1 MGMGGERR
9 TWVRSHAAGPRITS
23 NSDALQAE
31 NYLLRQE
38 VLRLR
43 QQLDRRES
51 RPPAAEAW
59 SRRSPVTSGAAPAQA
74 ATPNYATPNYAAAN
88 SAAAKSAAVI
98 TADQVRRWG
107 EAMTRHRRWHQL
119 RVGAIAWHS
128 PQGRAS
134 APGRGLKGL
143 IDQLLGA
150 PSDTAAAFEQQL
162 ERRWPGLGEYLR
174 GALQGPASKARLA
187 VRAAFAMLGPTA
199 AIRLDVEPLAV
210 VELMIEAINALEVE
224 ADAAQTQRS
233 WTQQPPRQQRP
244 QARAQA
250 TPQDRDSD
258 QEPWGPGRRRAPSN
272 NASQGASQGAASG
285 PAAGAGR
292 SGAGR
297 SGGSRRTTGAG
308 QERPGTRPS
317 GADPTGAGPTGASAA
332 GQPGAGSAQAETGQG
347 RSTSGSRR
355 STDTPPPS
363 GGGSGSS
370 SSGGSGGDRRQL
382 AALETLGLAWGAS
395 RASIKAAHRR
405 LVKQHHPDMGGD
417 AESFRLVNDAYQLLI
432 A

>member
-1 MGMGGERR
+1 MAMGMGGERR

-59 SRRSPVTSGAAPAQA
+59 SRRSPVTSGAAP
-74 ATPNYATPNYAAAN
+74 TPA
-88 SAAAKSAAVI
+88 SAAASTPAPAI

-128 PQGRAS
+128 PQGRSS

-143 IDQLLGA
+143 IDRLLGA
-150 PSDTAAAFEQQL
+150 PADTAAAFEQQL
-162 ERRWPGLGEYLR
+162 ERRWPGLGGYLR
-174 GALQGPASKARLA
+174 GALQGPSSKARLA
-187 VRAAFAMLGPTA
+187 VRAAFAMLGPA
-199 AIRLDVEPLAV
+199 AAARLDVEPLAV
-210 VELMIEAINALEVE
+210 VELLIEAIHALEVE

-233 WTQQPPRQQRP
+233 WTQQPPRQQS
-244 QARAQA
+244 
-250 TPQDRDSD
+250 PQDRSQDKD
-258 QEPWGPGRRRAPSN
+258 QAPWGPGRRRAPSN
-272 NASQGASQGAASG
+272 NTSPGASQGAASG
-285 PAAGAGR
+285 PAAGA
-292 SGAGR
+292 AR
-297 SGGSRRTTGAG
+297 SGGNRRTTGAG
-308 QERPGTRPS
+308 QERPGTRSS
-317 GADPTGAGPTGASAA
+317 GAGPTGAGPTEASAA
-332 GQPGAGSAQAETGQG
+332 GHTGAGSAQAEPGQG
-347 RSTSGSRR
+347 RSTAGSRR
-355 STDTPPPS
+355 GTDTPPPS
-363 GGGSGSS
+363 G
-370 SSGGSGGDRRQL
+370 GGSGGDRRQL

>member
-1 MGMGGERR
+1 LPQQFCPSGAIEIVMAMGMGGERR
-9 TWVRSHAAGPRITS
+9 SWVRSQAAGPRITS

-43 QQLDRRES
+43 QQLDRRET

-59 SRRSPVTSGAAPAQA
+59 SRRSPVTSGAAPAPTQA
-74 ATPNYATPNYAAAN
+74 ASAN
-88 SAAAKSAAVI
+88 SAPAI

-150 PSDTAAAFEQQL
+150 PADTAAAFEQQL
-162 ERRWPGLGEYLR
+162 ERRWPGLGEVLR
-174 GALQGPASKARLA
+174 GALQGPSSKARLA
-187 VRAAFAMLGPTA
+187 VRAAFAMLGPAA

-210 VELMIEAINALEVE
+210 VELLIEAINALEVE

-233 WTQQPPRQQRP
+233 WTQQPPRQQS
-244 QARAQA
+244 
-250 TPQDRDSD
+250 PQDRGEETAQDRERAQD
-258 QEPWGPGRRRAPSN
+258 PWGPGRRRAPSN
-272 NASQGASQGAASG
+272 NASPGASRGAASG
-285 PAAGAGR
+285 PAAGAAR
-292 SGAGR
+292 SGASR
-297 SGGSRRTTGAG
+297 SGGNRRTTGAG
-308 QERPGTRPS
+308 QERPGTRSS
-317 GADPTGAGPTGASAA
+317 GAGPTGAGPTGASDA
-332 GQPGAGSAQAETGQG
+332 GQHS
-347 RSTSGSRR
+347 SGS
-355 STDTPPPS
+355 
-363 GGGSGSS
+363 
-370 SSGGSGGDRRQL
+370 GSGGDRRQL

>member
-1 MGMGGERR
+1 MAMGMGGERR
-9 TWVRSHAAGPRITS
+9 TWVRSQAASPRITS

-59 SRRSPVTSGAAPAQA
+59 SRRSPVTSGAAPAA
-74 ATPNYATPNYAAAN
+74 APAADSVPA
-88 SAAAKSAAVI
+88 I

-107 EAMTRHRRWHQL
+107 EAMTRHRRWHLL

-128 PQGRAS
+128 PQGRSS

-150 PSDTAAAFEQQL
+150 PADTAAAFEQQL
-162 ERRWPGLGEYLR
+162 ESRWPGLGEDLR
-174 GALQGPASKARLA
+174 GALQGPSSKARLA
-187 VRAAFAMLGPTA
+187 VRAAFAMLGPAA
-199 AIRLDVEPLAV
+199 AIRLNIEPLAV
-210 VELMIEAINALEVE
+210 VELLIEAINALEVE

-233 WTQQPPRQQRP
+233 WTQQPPRQQS
-244 QARAQA
+244 
-250 TPQDRDSD
+250 PQDRA
-258 QEPWGPGRRRAPSN
+258 QETAQDRDRAQDPWGPGRRRAPSN
-272 NASQGASQGAASG
+272 NASPGASRGAASG

-297 SGGSRRTTGAG
+297 SGGNRRTTGAG
-308 QERPGTRPS
+308 QERPGTRSS

-332 GQPGAGSAQAETGQG
+332 GQRDTGYAQAETGQG

-363 GGGSGSS
+363 GN
-370 SSGGSGGDRRQL
+370 GSGGDRRPL

>member
-1 MGMGGERR
+1 MAMGMGGERR

-74 ATPNYATPNYAAAN
+74 ATPNYATANYAPPNSAAAN
-88 SAAAKSAAVI
+88 SAAAI

-199 AIRLDVEPLAV
+199 ASRLDVEPLAV
-210 VELMIEAINALEVE
+210 VELLIEAIGVLEVE

-250 TPQDRDSD
+250 TAEDRDRAQD
-258 QEPWGPGRRRAPSN
+258 PWGPGRRRAPSN
-272 NASQGASQGAASG
+272 SASQGASPGASRAAAPG
-285 PAAGAGR
+285 PAAGTA
-292 SGAGR
+292 R
-297 SGGSRRTTGAG
+297 SGGNRRTTGAG
-308 QERPGTRPS
+308 KERPGTEAAGSDPK
-317 GADPTGAGPTGASAA
+317 GADPRGAGPTGASAA
-332 GQPGAGSAQAETGQG
+332 DQPP
-347 RSTSGSRR
+347 SG
-355 STDTPPPS
+355 S
-363 GGGSGSS
+363 GGGSSGGS
-370 SSGGSGGDRRQL
+370 GRGSGGDRRQL

>member
-1 MGMGGERR
+1 MAMGMGGERR
-9 TWVRSHAAGPRITS
+9 SWVRSQAAGPRITS

-43 QQLDRRES
+43 QQLDRRDS

-59 SRRSPVTSGAAPAQA
+59 SRRSPVTSGAAPAPAPA
-74 ATPNYATPNYAAAN
+74 AAAAAN
-88 SAAAKSAAVI
+88 SAPAI

-150 PSDTAAAFEQQL
+150 PADTAAAFEQQL
-162 ERRWPGLGEYLR
+162 ERRWPGLGEDLR

-187 VRAAFAMLGPTA
+187 VRAAFAMLGPA
-199 AIRLDVEPLAV
+199 AAARLDLEPLAV
-210 VELMIEAINALEVE
+210 VELLIEAITALEVE

-233 WTQQPPRQQRP
+233 WTQQPSRQQRP
-244 QARAQA
+244 QDRAQETA
-250 TPQDRDSD
+250 QD
-258 QEPWGPGRRRAPSN
+258 PWSHGRSRRATSN
-272 NASQGASQGAASG
+272 GASRDRSQGASSG

-292 SGAGR
+292 SGGN
-297 SGGSRRTTGAG
+297 RRTTGSG
-308 QERPGTRPS
+308 QERPGTGTSGAGPS
-317 GADPTGAGPTGASAA
+317 GAGAA
-332 GQPGAGSAQAETGQG
+332 GQPGAGSAQAEPGQG
-347 RSTSGSRR
+347 RSTAGSRR

-363 GGGSGSS
+363 GGGS
-370 SSGGSGGDRRQL
+370 GSGGDRRQL

>member
-1 MGMGGERR
+1 MAMGMGGERR

-74 ATPNYATPNYAAAN
+74 ATANYATANYAPAN
-88 SAAAKSAAVI
+88 SAAANSAAVI

-199 AIRLDVEPLAV
+199 ASRLDVEPLAV
-210 VELMIEAINALEVE
+210 VELLIEAIGVLEVE

-233 WTQQPPRQQRP
+233 WTQQPPRQQRS

-250 TPQDRDSD
+250 TPQDRDRAQD
-258 QEPWGPGRRRAPSN
+258 PWGPGRRRAPSN
-272 NASQGASQGAASG
+272 SASQGASPGANPRASRAAAPG
-285 PAAGAGR
+285 PAAGTA
-292 SGAGR
+292 R
-297 SGGSRRTTGAG
+297 SGGNRRTTGAG
-308 QERPGTRPS
+308 KERPGTEAAGADPRGADPR
-317 GADPTGAGPTGASAA
+317 GADPTGASAA
-332 GQPGAGSAQAETGQG
+332 DQAP
-347 RSTSGSRR
+347 SG
-355 STDTPPPS
+355 S
-363 GGGSGSS
+363 GGG
-370 SSGGSGGDRRQL
+370 GGSGGDRRQL

>member
-1 MGMGGERR
+1 MAMGMGGERR
-9 TWVRSHAAGPRITS
+9 SWVRSQAAGPRITS

-43 QQLDRRES
+43 QQLDRRET

-74 ATPNYATPNYAAAN
+74 ATAN
-88 SAAAKSAAVI
+88 SAPAI

-150 PSDTAAAFEQQL
+150 PADTAAAFEQQL
-162 ERRWPGLGEYLR
+162 ERRWPGLGEVLR
-174 GALQGPASKARLA
+174 GALQGPSSKARLA
-187 VRAAFAMLGPTA
+187 VRAAFAMLGPAA

-210 VELMIEAINALEVE
+210 VELLIEAINALEVE

-233 WTQQPPRQQRP
+233 WTQQPPRQQS
-244 QARAQA
+244 
-250 TPQDRDSD
+250 PQDRGEETAQDRD
-258 QEPWGPGRRRAPSN
+258 RTQDPWGPGRRRAPSN
-272 NASQGASQGAASG
+272 NASPGASRGAASG
-285 PAAGAGR
+285 PAAGAAR
-292 SGAGR
+292 SGASR
-297 SGGSRRTTGAG
+297 SGGNRRTTGAG
-308 QERPGTRPS
+308 QERPGTRSS
-317 GADPTGAGPTGASAA
+317 GAGPTGAGPTGAGPTGAGPTGAGHTGASAA
-332 GQPGAGSAQAETGQG
+332 GQPP
-347 RSTSGSRR
+347 SGS
-355 STDTPPPS
+355 
-363 GGGSGSS
+363 
-370 SSGGSGGDRRQL
+370 GSGGDSRQL

>member
-1 MGMGGERR
+1 MAMGMGGERR
-9 TWVRSHAAGPRITS
+9 TWVRSHATGPRITS

-74 ATPNYATPNYAAAN
+74 ATPNYATPNYAPPNSAAAN
-88 SAAAKSAAVI
+88 SAAVI
-98 TADQVRRWG
+98 TTDQVRRWG

-199 AIRLDVEPLAV
+199 ASRLDVEPLAV
-210 VELMIEAINALEVE
+210 VELLIEAIGVLEVE

-233 WTQQPPRQQRP
+233 WTQQPPRQQRS

-250 TPQDRDSD
+250 TPQDRDRAQD
-258 QEPWGPGRRRAPSN
+258 PWGPGRRRAPSN
-272 NASQGASQGAASG
+272 SASQGASPGANPRASRAAAPG
-285 PAAGAGR
+285 PAAGTA
-292 SGAGR
+292 R
-297 SGGSRRTTGAG
+297 SGGNRRTTGAG
-308 QERPGTRPS
+308 KERPGTEAA
-317 GADPTGAGPTGASAA
+317 GADPKGADPRGAGPTGASAA
-332 GQPGAGSAQAETGQG
+332 DQAP
-347 RSTSGSRR
+347 SGS
-355 STDTPPPS
+355 
-363 GGGSGSS
+363 GGS
-370 SSGGSGGDRRQL
+370 SGTGSGGDRRQL

>member
-1 MGMGGERR
+1 MAMGMGGERR
-9 TWVRSHAAGPRITS
+9 TWVRSQAASPRITS

-59 SRRSPVTSGAAPAQA
+59 SRRSPVTSGAAPA
-74 ATPNYATPNYAAAN
+74 PAAAP
-88 SAAAKSAAVI
+88 AAAAPAI

-143 IDQLLGA
+143 IDKLLGA
-150 PSDTAAAFEQQL
+150 PADTAAAFEQQL
-162 ERRWPGLGEYLR
+162 ERRWPGLGEDLR
-174 GALQGPASKARLA
+174 GALQGPSSKARLA
-187 VRAAFAMLGPTA
+187 VRAAFAMLGPAA

-210 VELMIEAINALEVE
+210 VELLIEAINALEVE
-224 ADAAQTQRS
+224 ADASQTQRS
-233 WTQQPPRQQRP
+233 WTQQPPRQQS
-244 QARAQA
+244 
-250 TPQDRDSD
+250 PQDRA
-258 QEPWGPGRRRAPSN
+258 QETAQDRDRAQDPWGPGRRRAPSN
-272 NASQGASQGAASG
+272 NASPGASRGAASG

-292 SGAGR
+292 SGASR
-297 SGGSRRTTGAG
+297 SGGNRRTTGAG
-308 QERPGTRPS
+308 QERPGTRSS
-317 GADPTGAGPTGASAA
+317 GAGPTGADPTGAGPTGAGPTGASAA
-332 GQPGAGSAQAETGQG
+332 GQP
-347 RSTSGSRR
+347 
-355 STDTPPPS
+355 PS
-363 GGGSGSS
+363 GSGS
-370 SSGGSGGDRRQL
+370 GSGGDRRQL

>member
-1 MGMGGERR
+1 MAMGMGGERR

-74 ATPNYATPNYAAAN
+74 ATPNYAPPNSAAAN
-88 SAAAKSAAVI
+88 SAAAV

-199 AIRLDVEPLAV
+199 ASRLDVEPLAV
-210 VELMIEAINALEVE
+210 VELLIEAIGVLEVE

-250 TPQDRDSD
+250 TAEDRDRA
-258 QEPWGPGRRRAPSN
+258 QEPWGPGRRRAPRNS
-272 NASQGASQGAASG
+272 ASQGASPGASRAAAPG
-285 PAAGAGR
+285 PAAGTA
-292 SGAGR
+292 R
-297 SGGSRRTTGAG
+297 SGGNRRTTGAG
-308 QERPGTRPS
+308 KERPGTEAAGSDPK
-317 GADPTGAGPTGASAA
+317 GADPRGAGPTGASAA
-332 GQPGAGSAQAETGQG
+332 DQ
-347 RSTSGSRR
+347 
-355 STDTPPPS
+355 PPS
-363 GGGSGSS
+363 GSGGS

>member
-1 MGMGGERR
+1 MAMGMGGERR
-9 TWVRSHAAGPRITS
+9 TWVRSQAASPRITS

-59 SRRSPVTSGAAPAQA
+59 SRRSPVTSGAAPAA
-74 ATPNYATPNYAAAN
+74 APAADSVPA
-88 SAAAKSAAVI
+88 I

-107 EAMTRHRRWHQL
+107 EAMTRHRRWHLL

-128 PQGRAS
+128 PQGRSS

-150 PSDTAAAFEQQL
+150 PADTAAAFEQQL
-162 ERRWPGLGEYLR
+162 ESRWPGLGEDLR
-174 GALQGPASKARLA
+174 GALQGPSSKARLA
-187 VRAAFAMLGPTA
+187 VRAAFAMLGPAA
-199 AIRLDVEPLAV
+199 AIRLNIEPLAV
-210 VELMIEAINALEVE
+210 VELLIEAINALEVE

-233 WTQQPPRQQRP
+233 WTQQPPRQQS
-244 QARAQA
+244 
-250 TPQDRDSD
+250 PQDRA
-258 QEPWGPGRRRAPSN
+258 QETAQDRDRAQDPWGPGRRRAPSN
-272 NASQGASQGAASG
+272 NASPGASRGAASG

-297 SGGSRRTTGAG
+297 SGASRSGGNRRTTGAG
-308 QERPGTRPS
+308 QERPGTRS
-317 GADPTGAGPTGASAA
+317 SGAGPTGADPAGAGPSGASAA
-332 GQPGAGSAQAETGQG
+332 GQP
-347 RSTSGSRR
+347 
-355 STDTPPPS
+355 PS
-363 GGGSGSS
+363 GN
-370 SSGGSGGDRRQL
+370 GSGGDRRQL

>member
-59 SRRSPVTSGAAPAQA
+59 SRRSPVTRGAAPD
-74 ATPNYATPNYAAAN
+74 PAAA
-88 SAAAKSAAVI
+88 AAAADNSDQAI
-98 TADQVRRWG
+98 TVEQVRRWG

-119 RVGAIAWHS
+119 RVGTSAWQS
-128 PQGRAS
+128 PQGRS
-134 APGRGLKGL
+134 SSPGRGLKGL

-150 PSDTAAAFEQQL
+150 AADSTVAFEQQL
-162 ERRWPGLGEYLR
+162 DCRWPGLGERL
-174 GALQGPASKARLA
+174 GGSLQGTASKARMA
-187 VRAAFAMLGPTA
+187 VRAAFAMLGPA
-199 AIRLDVEPLAV
+199 AAVRLELEPLAV
-210 VELMIEAINALEVE
+210 VELLIDAIHALEVE

-233 WTQQPPRQQRP
+233 WTQQPPRQQSHRERGHDRP
-244 QARAQA
+244 QGPDR
-250 TPQDRDSD
+250 TQD
-258 QEPWGPGRRRAPSN
+258 PWGPGRSSRAGSGGASRRAPS
-272 NASQGASQGAASG
+272 AA
-285 PAAGAGR
+285 AAGAGR
-292 SGAGR
+292 SGGN
-297 SGGSRRTTGAG
+297 RRTTGAG
-308 QERPGTRPS
+308 QERPGT
-317 GADPTGAGPTGASAA
+317 GASRSDTKGANAAGQTGAGSTRDD
-332 GQPGAGSAQAETGQG
+332 TGQAKSG
-347 RSTSGSRR
+347 GSRH

-363 GGGSGSS
+363 GA
-370 SSGGSGGDRRQL
+370 GGDRRQL

-417 AESFRLVNDAYQLLI
+417 AESFRLVNDAYQMLI

>member
-1 MGMGGERR
+1 MAMGMGGERR

-74 ATPNYATPNYAAAN
+74 AATNYANANSAATNSAAAN
-88 SAAAKSAAVI
+88 SAAAV

-199 AIRLDVEPLAV
+199 ASRLDVEPLAV
-210 VELMIEAINALEVE
+210 VELLIEAIGVLEVE

-250 TPQDRDSD
+250 TAEDRDRA
-258 QEPWGPGRRRAPSN
+258 QEPWGPGRRRAPRNS
-272 NASQGASQGAASG
+272 ASQGASPGASRAAAPG
-285 PAAGAGR
+285 PAAGTA
-292 SGAGR
+292 R
-297 SGGSRRTTGAG
+297 SGGNRRTTGAG
-308 QERPGTRPS
+308 KERPGTEAAGADPRGADPR
-317 GADPTGAGPTGASAA
+317 GADPTGASAA
-332 GQPGAGSAQAETGQG
+332 DQPP
-347 RSTSGSRR
+347 SG
-355 STDTPPPS
+355 S
-363 GGGSGSS
+363 GGGSGT
-370 SSGGSGGDRRQL
+370 GSGGDRRQL

>member
-1 MGMGGERR
+1 MATGMGGERR

-59 SRRSPVTSGAAPAQA
+59 SRRSPVTSGAAPAPAPAQPPA
-74 ATPNYATPNYAAAN
+74 
-88 SAAAKSAAVI
+88 SAPASAPAI

-128 PQGRAS
+128 PNGRS
-134 APGRGLKGL
+134 SSPGRGLKGL
-143 IDQLLGA
+143 IDQLLGGPA
-150 PSDTAAAFEQQL
+150 DTAATFEHQL
-162 ERRWPGLGEYLR
+162 ERRWPGLAEDLR
-174 GALQGPASKARLA
+174 GALQGPSSKARLA
-187 VRAAFAMLGPTA
+187 VRAAFAMLGPA
-199 AIRLDVEPLAV
+199 AAARLDLEPLAV
-210 VELMIEAINALEVE
+210 VEGLMAATSALEVE

-233 WTQQPPRQQRP
+233 WTQQPPRQQGP
-244 QARAQA
+244 QHR
-250 TPQDRDSD
+250 TQDRSQD
-258 QEPWGPGRRRAPSN
+258 PWGQDRNRRTPRGG
-272 NASQGASQGAASG
+272 ASRGASQGSRPGPTAAV
-285 PAAGAGR
+285 GADRADGTR
-292 SGAGR
+292 
-297 SGGSRRTTGAG
+297 RRTTGAG
-308 QERPGTRPS
+308 QERPGTETS
-317 GADPTGAGPTGASAA
+317 GSGPTGVGAA
-332 GQPGAGSAQAETGQG
+332 GQPGAGSTQTDPGQAK
-347 RSTSGSRR
+347 STAGSRR
-355 STDTPPPS
+355 TSNTPPPS
-363 GGGSGSS
+363 GSA
-370 SSGGSGGDRRQL
+370 GDRRQL
-382 AALETLGLAWGAS
+382 AALETLGLAWGAT
-395 RASIKAAHRR
+395 RAAIKAAHRR

>member
-1 MGMGGERR
+1 MAMGMGGERR
-9 TWVRSHAAGPRITS
+9 SWVRSQAAGPRITS

-43 QQLDRRES
+43 QQLDRRET

-59 SRRSPVTSGAAPAQA
+59 SRRSPVTSGAAPAPAQA
-74 ATPNYATPNYAAAN
+74 ASAN
-88 SAAAKSAAVI
+88 SAPAI

-150 PSDTAAAFEQQL
+150 PADTAAAFEQQL
-162 ERRWPGLGEYLR
+162 ERRWPGLGEVLR
-174 GALQGPASKARLA
+174 GALQGPSSKARLA
-187 VRAAFAMLGPTA
+187 VRAAFAMLGPAA

-210 VELMIEAINALEVE
+210 VELLIEAINALEVE

-233 WTQQPPRQQRP
+233 WTQQPPRQQS
-244 QARAQA
+244 
-250 TPQDRDSD
+250 PQDRGEETAQDRD
-258 QEPWGPGRRRAPSN
+258 RTQDPWGPGRRRAPSN
-272 NASQGASQGAASG
+272 NASPGASRGAASG
-285 PAAGAGR
+285 PAAGAGAAR
-292 SGAGR
+292 SGASR
-297 SGGSRRTTGAG
+297 SGGNRRTTGAG
-308 QERPGTRPS
+308 QERPGTRS
-317 GADPTGAGPTGASAA
+317 SGAGPTGADPSGASAA
-332 GQPGAGSAQAETGQG
+332 GQP
-347 RSTSGSRR
+347 
-355 STDTPPPS
+355 P
-363 GGGSGSS
+363 GG
-370 SSGGSGGDRRQL
+370 GGSGGDRRQL

>member
-1 MGMGGERR
+1 MIVMAMGMGGERR

-59 SRRSPVTSGAAPAQA
+59 SRRSPVTSGAAPAPAPA
-74 ATPNYATPNYAAAN
+74 ASASASAN
-88 SAAAKSAAVI
+88 STPAI

-150 PSDTAAAFEQQL
+150 PADTAAAFEQQL
-162 ERRWPGLGEYLR
+162 ERRWPGLRENLR
-174 GALQGPASKARLA
+174 GALQGPSSKARLA
-187 VRAAFAMLGPTA
+187 VRAAFAMLGPAA

-210 VELMIEAINALEVE
+210 VELLIEAINALEVE

-233 WTQQPPRQQRP
+233 WTQQPPRQPSP
-244 QARAQA
+244 QDRAQA
-250 TPQDRDSD
+250 TAQDRDRTQD
-258 QEPWGPGRRRAPSN
+258 PWGPGRRRAPW
-272 NASQGASQGAASG
+272 SQ
-285 PAAGAGR
+285 PR
-292 SGAGR
+292 S
-297 SGGSRRTTGAG
+297 SLGSRRRGRSLRGRSLRGQSLRGQSPHHGGGAG
-308 QERPGTRPS
+308 APGNQIFRGRPHRDRP
-317 GADPTGAGPTGASAA
+317 
-332 GQPGAGSAQAETGQG
+332 QG
-347 RSTSGSRR
+347 GRPHRDRCCRPAPQWQWQWQWQWRR
-355 STDTPPPS
+355 SPPVGRP
-363 GGGSGSS
+363 
-370 SSGGSGGDRRQL
+370 
-382 AALETLGLAWGAS
+382 
-395 RASIKAAHRR
+395 
-405 LVKQHHPDMGGD
+405 
-417 AESFRLVNDAYQLLI
+417 
-432 A
+432 

>member
-1 MGMGGERR
+1 MAMGMGGERR
-9 TWVRSHAAGPRITS
+9 SWVRSQAAGPRITS

-43 QQLDRRES
+43 QQLDRRET

-59 SRRSPVTSGAAPAQA
+59 SRRSPVTSGAAQAQA
-74 ATPNYATPNYAAAN
+74 AAAN
-88 SAAAKSAAVI
+88 SAPAI

-150 PSDTAAAFEQQL
+150 PADTAAAFEQQL
-162 ERRWPGLGEYLR
+162 ERRWPGLGEVLR
-174 GALQGPASKARLA
+174 GALQGPSSKARLA
-187 VRAAFAMLGPTA
+187 VRAAFAMLGPAA

-210 VELMIEAINALEVE
+210 VELLIEAINALEVE

-244 QARAQA
+244 QDRAQA
-250 TPQDRDSD
+250 TAQDRDRAQD
-258 QEPWGPGRRRAPSN
+258 PWGPGRRRAASN
-272 NASQGASQGAASG
+272 SASPGASPGASRETASG
-285 PAAGAGR
+285 PAAGA
-292 SGAGR
+292 AR
-297 SGGSRRTTGAG
+297 SGGNRRTTGAG
-308 QERPGTRPS
+308 QERPGTEAA
-317 GADPTGAGPTGASAA
+317 GTGPTGAGPTGTGPRGTGPRGTDPRGAGAA
-332 GQPGAGSAQAETGQG
+332 GQA
-347 RSTSGSRR
+347 
-355 STDTPPPS
+355 PS
-363 GGGSGSS
+363 GSGS
-370 SSGGSGGDRRQL
+370 GGGGDRRQL

>member
-1 MGMGGERR
+1 MAMGMGGERR
-9 TWVRSHAAGPRITS
+9 SWVRSQAAGPRITS

-43 QQLDRRES
+43 QQLDRRET

-59 SRRSPVTSGAAPAQA
+59 SRRSPVTSGAAPAPTQA
-74 ATPNYATPNYAAAN
+74 ASAN
-88 SAAAKSAAVI
+88 SAPAI

-150 PSDTAAAFEQQL
+150 PADTAAAFEQQL
-162 ERRWPGLGEYLR
+162 ERRWPGLGEVLR
-174 GALQGPASKARLA
+174 GALQGPSSKARLA
-187 VRAAFAMLGPTA
+187 VRAAFAMLGPAA

-210 VELMIEAINALEVE
+210 VELLIEAINALEVE

-233 WTQQPPRQQRP
+233 WTQQPPRQQSP
-244 QARAQA
+244 QDKGEETAQDRERAQ
-250 TPQDRDSD
+250 D
-258 QEPWGPGRRRAPSN
+258 PWGPGRRRAPSN
-272 NASQGASQGAASG
+272 NASHGASRGAASG
-285 PAAGAGR
+285 PAAGAAR
-292 SGAGR
+292 SGASR
-297 SGGSRRTTGAG
+297 SGGNRRTTGAG
-308 QERPGTRPS
+308 QERPGTRS
-317 GADPTGAGPTGASAA
+317 SGAGPTGASAA
-332 GQPGAGSAQAETGQG
+332 GQPGTGYAQAEPGQG
-347 RSTSGSRR
+347 RSTAGSRR

-363 GGGSGSS
+363 GS
-370 SSGGSGGDRRQL
+370 GSGGDRRQL

>member
-1 MGMGGERR
+1 MAMGMGGERR
-9 TWVRSHAAGPRITS
+9 SWVRSQAAGPRITS

-43 QQLDRRES
+43 QQLDRRET

-59 SRRSPVTSGAAPAQA
+59 SRRSPVTSGAAPAPTQA
-74 ATPNYATPNYAAAN
+74 ATAN
-88 SAAAKSAAVI
+88 SAPAI

-150 PSDTAAAFEQQL
+150 PADTAAAFEQQL
-162 ERRWPGLGEYLR
+162 ERRWPGLGEVLR
-174 GALQGPASKARLA
+174 GALQGPSSKARLA
-187 VRAAFAMLGPTA
+187 VRAAFAMLGPAA

-210 VELMIEAINALEVE
+210 VELLIEAINALEVE
-224 ADAAQTQRS
+224 ADASQTQRS
-233 WTQQPPRQQRP
+233 WTQQPPRQQS
-244 QARAQA
+244 
-250 TPQDRDSD
+250 PQDRA
-258 QEPWGPGRRRAPSN
+258 QETAQDRDRAQDPWGPGRRRAPSN
-272 NASQGASQGAASG
+272 NASPGASRGAASG

-292 SGAGR
+292 SGASR
-297 SGGSRRTTGAG
+297 SGGNRRTTGAG
-308 QERPGTRPS
+308 QERPGTRSS
-317 GADPTGAGPTGASAA
+317 GADPTGAGPTGADPTGASAA
-332 GQPGAGSAQAETGQG
+332 GQPGAGYDQAEPGQG
-347 RSTSGSRR
+347 RSTAGSRR

-363 GGGSGSS
+363 GGGT
-370 SSGGSGGDRRQL
+370 GSGGDRRKL

>member
-59 SRRSPVTSGAAPAQA
+59 SRRSPVTSGAPPAQA
-74 ATPNYATPNYAAAN
+74 ATANYAPAN
-88 SAAAKSAAVI
+88 SAAANSPPAI

-134 APGRGLKGL
+134 ALGRGLKGL

-199 AIRLDVEPLAV
+199 ASRLDVEPLAV
-210 VELMIEAINALEVE
+210 VELLIEAIGVLEVE

-233 WTQQPPRQQRP
+233 WTQQPPRQQRS

-250 TPQDRDSD
+250 TAQDRDRAQD
-258 QEPWGPGRRRAPSN
+258 PWGPGSRRAPSN
-272 NASQGASQGAASG
+272 SASQGASPGASRGAAPG
-285 PAAGAGR
+285 PAAGTA
-292 SGAGR
+292 R
-297 SGGSRRTTGAG
+297 SGGNRRTTGAG
-308 QERPGTRPS
+308 KERPGTEAAGSDPK
-317 GADPTGAGPTGASAA
+317 GADPRGAGPTGASAA
-332 GQPGAGSAQAETGQG
+332 DQA
-347 RSTSGSRR
+347 
-355 STDTPPPS
+355 PS
-363 GGGSGSS
+363 
-370 SSGGSGGDRRQL
+370 GSGGDRRQL

>member
-1 MGMGGERR
+1 MAMGMGGERR

-74 ATPNYATPNYAAAN
+74 ATPNYATANYAPANSAAAN
-88 SAAAKSAAVI
+88 SAAVI
-98 TADQVRRWG
+98 TTDQVRRWG

-199 AIRLDVEPLAV
+199 ASRLDVEPLAV
-210 VELMIEAINALEVE
+210 VELLIEAIGVLEVE

-233 WTQQPPRQQRP
+233 WTQQPPRQQRS

-250 TPQDRDSD
+250 TPQDRDRAQD
-258 QEPWGPGRRRAPSN
+258 PWGPGRRRAPSN
-272 NASQGASQGAASG
+272 SASQGASPGANPRASRAAAPG
-285 PAAGAGR
+285 PAAGTA
-292 SGAGR
+292 R
-297 SGGSRRTTGAG
+297 SGGNRRTTGAG
-308 QERPGTRPS
+308 KERPGTEAA
-317 GADPTGAGPTGASAA
+317 GADPKGADPRGAGPTGASAA
-332 GQPGAGSAQAETGQG
+332 DQAP
-347 RSTSGSRR
+347 SGSG
-355 STDTPPPS
+355 S
-363 GGGSGSS
+363 GGG
-370 SSGGSGGDRRQL
+370 GGGGGDRRQL

>member
-1 MGMGGERR
+1 MAMGMGGERR

-59 SRRSPVTSGAAPAQA
+59 SRRSPVTSGAAPAPAPA
-74 ATPNYATPNYAAAN
+74 ASASASAN
-88 SAAAKSAAVI
+88 STPAI

-150 PSDTAAAFEQQL
+150 PADTAAAFEQQL
-162 ERRWPGLGEYLR
+162 ERRWPGLRENLR
-174 GALQGPASKARLA
+174 GALQGPSSKARLA
-187 VRAAFAMLGPTA
+187 VRAAFAMLGPAA

-210 VELMIEAINALEVE
+210 VELLIEAINALEVE

-233 WTQQPPRQQRP
+233 WTQQPPRQPSP
-244 QARAQA
+244 QDRAQA
-250 TPQDRDSD
+250 TAQDRDRTQD
-258 QEPWGPGRRRAPSN
+258 PWGPGRRRAPSN
-272 NASQGASQGAASG
+272 NTSPGASQGAASA
-285 PAAGAGR
+285 PAAGAAR
-292 SGAGR
+292 SGAARSGASR

-308 QERPGTRPS
+308 QERPGTRS
-317 GADPTGAGPTGASAA
+317 SGAGPTGTGAA
-332 GQPGAGSAQAETGQG
+332 GQP
-347 RSTSGSRR
+347 
-355 STDTPPPS
+355 PS
-363 GGGSGSS
+363 GSGS
-370 SSGGSGGDRRQL
+370 GNGSGGDRRQL

-405 LVKQHHPDMGGD
+405 LVKQHHP
-417 AESFRLVNDAYQLLI
+417 LVNDAYQLLI

>member
-9 TWVRSHAAGPRITS
+9 SWVRSQAAGPRITS

-43 QQLDRRES
+43 QQLDRRET

-59 SRRSPVTSGAAPAQA
+59 SRRSPVTSGAAPA
-74 ATPNYATPNYAAAN
+74 AAAP
-88 SAAAKSAAVI
+88 APGI

-150 PSDTAAAFEQQL
+150 PADTAAAFEQQL
-162 ERRWPGLGEYLR
+162 ERRWPGLGEVLR
-174 GALQGPASKARLA
+174 GALQGPSSKARLA
-187 VRAAFAMLGPTA
+187 VRAAFAMLGPAA
-199 AIRLDVEPLAV
+199 AIRLDVEPLVV
-210 VELMIEAINALEVE
+210 VELLIEAINALEVE

-233 WTQQPPRQQRP
+233 WTQQPPRQQS
-244 QARAQA
+244 
-250 TPQDRDSD
+250 PQDRGEETAQDRD
-258 QEPWGPGRRRAPSN
+258 RTQDPWGPGRRRAPSN
-272 NASQGASQGAASG
+272 NASPGASRGAASG
-285 PAAGAGR
+285 PAAGAAR
-292 SGAGR
+292 SGASR
-297 SGGSRRTTGAG
+297 SGGNRRTTGAG
-308 QERPGTRPS
+308 QERPGTRSS
-317 GADPTGAGPTGASAA
+317 GAGPTGAGPGGASAA
-332 GQPGAGSAQAETGQG
+332 GQP
-347 RSTSGSRR
+347 
-355 STDTPPPS
+355 P
-363 GGGSGSS
+363 GG
-370 SSGGSGGDRRQL
+370 GGSGGDRRQL

>member
-1 MGMGGERR
+1 LPQQFCPSGAIEIVMAMGMGGERR
-9 TWVRSHAAGPRITS
+9 TWVRSQAASPRITS

-59 SRRSPVTSGAAPAQA
+59 SRRSPVTSGAAPA
-74 ATPNYATPNYAAAN
+74 PAAAP
-88 SAAAKSAAVI
+88 AAAAPAI

-143 IDQLLGA
+143 IDKLLGA
-150 PSDTAAAFEQQL
+150 PADTAAAFEQQL
-162 ERRWPGLGEYLR
+162 ERRWPGLGEDLR
-174 GALQGPASKARLA
+174 GALQGPSSKARLA
-187 VRAAFAMLGPTA
+187 VRAAFAMLGPAA

-210 VELMIEAINALEVE
+210 VELLIEAINALEVE
-224 ADAAQTQRS
+224 ADASQTQRS
-233 WTQQPPRQQRP
+233 WTQQPPRQQS
-244 QARAQA
+244 
-250 TPQDRDSD
+250 PQDRA
-258 QEPWGPGRRRAPSN
+258 QETAQDRDRAQDPWGPGRRRAPSN
-272 NASQGASQGAASG
+272 NASPGASRGAASG

-292 SGAGR
+292 SGASR
-297 SGGSRRTTGAG
+297 SGGNRRTTGAG
-308 QERPGTRPS
+308 QERPGTRSS
-317 GADPTGAGPTGASAA
+317 GAGPTGADPTGAGPTGAGPTGASAA
-332 GQPGAGSAQAETGQG
+332 GQP
-347 RSTSGSRR
+347 
-355 STDTPPPS
+355 PS
-363 GGGSGSS
+363 GSGS
-370 SSGGSGGDRRQL
+370 GSGGDRRQL

>member
-1 MGMGGERR
+1 MAMGMGGERR
-9 TWVRSHAAGPRITS
+9 TWVRSQAASPRITS

-59 SRRSPVTSGAAPAQA
+59 SRRSPVTSGAAPA
-74 ATPNYATPNYAAAN
+74 PAAAP
-88 SAAAKSAAVI
+88 AAAAPAI

-143 IDQLLGA
+143 IDKLLGA
-150 PSDTAAAFEQQL
+150 PADTAAAFEQQL
-162 ERRWPGLGEYLR
+162 ERRWPGLGEDLR
-174 GALQGPASKARLA
+174 GALQGPSSKARLA
-187 VRAAFAMLGPTA
+187 VRAAFAMLGPAA

-210 VELMIEAINALEVE
+210 VELLIEAINALEVE
-224 ADAAQTQRS
+224 ADASQTQRS
-233 WTQQPPRQQRP
+233 WTQQPPRQQS
-244 QARAQA
+244 
-250 TPQDRDSD
+250 PQDRA
-258 QEPWGPGRRRAPSN
+258 QETAQDRDRAQDPWGPGRRRAPSN
-272 NASQGASQGAASG
+272 NASPGASRGAASG

-292 SGAGR
+292 SGASR
-297 SGGSRRTTGAG
+297 SGGNRRTTGAG
-308 QERPGTRPS
+308 QERPGTRSSGAGPT

-332 GQPGAGSAQAETGQG
+332 GQPP
-347 RSTSGSRR
+347 SGS
-355 STDTPPPS
+355 
-363 GGGSGSS
+363 
-370 SSGGSGGDRRQL
+370 GSGGDRRQL

>member
-9 TWVRSHAAGPRITS
+9 SWVRSQAAGPRITS

-43 QQLDRRES
+43 QQLDRRET

-59 SRRSPVTSGAAPAQA
+59 SRRSPVTSGAAPAPTQA
-74 ATPNYATPNYAAAN
+74 ASAN
-88 SAAAKSAAVI
+88 SAPAI

-150 PSDTAAAFEQQL
+150 PADTAAAFEQQL
-162 ERRWPGLGEYLR
+162 ERRWPGLGEVLR
-174 GALQGPASKARLA
+174 GALQGPSSKARLA
-187 VRAAFAMLGPTA
+187 VRAAFAMLGPAA

-210 VELMIEAINALEVE
+210 VELLIEAINALEVE

-233 WTQQPPRQQRP
+233 WTQQPPRQQS
-244 QARAQA
+244 
-250 TPQDRDSD
+250 PQDRGEETAQDRERAQD
-258 QEPWGPGRRRAPSN
+258 PWGPGRRRAPSN
-272 NASQGASQGAASG
+272 NASPGASRGAASG
-285 PAAGAGR
+285 PAAGAAR
-292 SGAGR
+292 SGASR
-297 SGGSRRTTGAG
+297 SGGNRRTTGAG
-308 QERPGTRPS
+308 QERPGTRSS
-317 GADPTGAGPTGASAA
+317 GAGPTGAGPTGASDA
-332 GQPGAGSAQAETGQG
+332 GQHS
-347 RSTSGSRR
+347 SGS
-355 STDTPPPS
+355 
-363 GGGSGSS
+363 
-370 SSGGSGGDRRQL
+370 GSGGDRRQL

>member
-1 MGMGGERR
+1 MAMGMGGERR
-9 TWVRSHAAGPRITS
+9 TWVRSQAASPRITS

-59 SRRSPVTSGAAPAQA
+59 SPRSPVTSGAAPA
-74 ATPNYATPNYAAAN
+74 PAAAP
-88 SAAAKSAAVI
+88 AAAAPAI

-143 IDQLLGA
+143 IDKLLGA
-150 PSDTAAAFEQQL
+150 PADTAAAFEQQL
-162 ERRWPGLGEYLR
+162 ERRWPGLGEDLR
-174 GALQGPASKARLA
+174 GALQGPSSKARLA
-187 VRAAFAMLGPTA
+187 VRAAFAMLGPAA

-210 VELMIEAINALEVE
+210 VELLIEAINALEVE
-224 ADAAQTQRS
+224 ADASQTQRS
-233 WTQQPPRQQRP
+233 WTQQPPRQQS
-244 QARAQA
+244 
-250 TPQDRDSD
+250 PQDRA
-258 QEPWGPGRRRAPSN
+258 QETAQDRDRAQDPWGPGRRRAPSN
-272 NASQGASQGAASG
+272 NASPGASRGAASG

-292 SGAGR
+292 SGASR
-297 SGGSRRTTGAG
+297 SGGNRRTTGAG
-308 QERPGTRPS
+308 QERPGTRSSGAGPT

-332 GQPGAGSAQAETGQG
+332 GQPP
-347 RSTSGSRR
+347 SGS
-355 STDTPPPS
+355 
-363 GGGSGSS
+363 
-370 SSGGSGGDRRQL
+370 GSGGDRRQL

>member
-1 MGMGGERR
+1 MAMGMGGERR
-9 TWVRSHAAGPRITS
+9 SWVRSQAAGPRITS

-43 QQLDRRES
+43 QQLDRRET

-59 SRRSPVTSGAAPAQA
+59 SRRSPVTSGAAPAPAQA
-74 ATPNYATPNYAAAN
+74 ASAN
-88 SAAAKSAAVI
+88 SAPAI

-150 PSDTAAAFEQQL
+150 PADTAAAFEQQL
-162 ERRWPGLGEYLR
+162 QRRWPGLGEVLR
-174 GALQGPASKARLA
+174 GALQGPSSKARLA
-187 VRAAFAMLGPTA
+187 VRAAFAMLGPAA

-210 VELMIEAINALEVE
+210 VELLIEAINALEVE

-233 WTQQPPRQQRP
+233 WTQQPPRQQS
-244 QARAQA
+244 
-250 TPQDRDSD
+250 PQDRGEETAQDRERAQD
-258 QEPWGPGRRRAPSN
+258 PWGPGRRRAPSN
-272 NASQGASQGAASG
+272 NASPGASRGAASG
-285 PAAGAGR
+285 PAAGA
-292 SGAGR
+292 SR
-297 SGGSRRTTGAG
+297 SGGNRRTTGAG
-308 QERPGTRPS
+308 QERPGTRSSGAGPT
-317 GADPTGAGPTGASAA
+317 GADPTGAGHTGASAA
-332 GQPGAGSAQAETGQG
+332 GQP
-347 RSTSGSRR
+347 
-355 STDTPPPS
+355 PS
-363 GGGSGSS
+363 G
-370 SSGGSGGDRRQL
+370 GGSGGDRRQL

>member
-1 MGMGGERR
+1 MAMGMGGERR
-9 TWVRSHAAGPRITS
+9 SWVRSQAAGPRITS

-43 QQLDRRES
+43 QQLDRRET

-59 SRRSPVTSGAAPAQA
+59 SRRSPVTSGAAPAPTQA
-74 ATPNYATPNYAAAN
+74 ASAN
-88 SAAAKSAAVI
+88 SAPAI

-150 PSDTAAAFEQQL
+150 PADTAAAYEQQL
-162 ERRWPGLGEYLR
+162 ERRWPGLGEVLR
-174 GALQGPASKARLA
+174 GALQGPSSKARLA
-187 VRAAFAMLGPTA
+187 VRAAFAMLGPAA
-199 AIRLDVEPLAV
+199 AIRLEVEPLAV
-210 VELMIEAINALEVE
+210 VELLIEAINALEVE

-233 WTQQPPRQQRP
+233 WTQQPPRQQSP
-244 QARAQA
+244 QDKGEETAQDRERAQ
-250 TPQDRDSD
+250 D
-258 QEPWGPGRRRAPSN
+258 PWGPGRRRAPSN
-272 NASQGASQGAASG
+272 NASPGASRGAASG
-285 PAAGAGR
+285 PAAGAAR
-292 SGAGR
+292 SGASR
-297 SGGSRRTTGAG
+297 SGGNRRTTGAG
-308 QERPGTRPS
+308 QERPGTRSS
-317 GADPTGAGPTGASAA
+317 GAGPTGAGPTGASAA
-332 GQPGAGSAQAETGQG
+332 GQHS
-347 RSTSGSRR
+347 SGS
-355 STDTPPPS
+355 
-363 GGGSGSS
+363 
-370 SSGGSGGDRRQL
+370 GSGGDRRQL

>member
-9 TWVRSHAAGPRITS
+9 TWVRSQAASPRITS

-59 SRRSPVTSGAAPAQA
+59 SRRSPVTSGAAPA
-74 ATPNYATPNYAAAN
+74 PAAAP
-88 SAAAKSAAVI
+88 AAAAPAI

-150 PSDTAAAFEQQL
+150 PADTAAAFEHQL
-162 ERRWPGLGEYLR
+162 ERRWPGLGEDLR
-174 GALQGPASKARLA
+174 GALQGPSSKARLA
-187 VRAAFAMLGPTA
+187 VRAAFAMLGPAA

-210 VELMIEAINALEVE
+210 VELLIEAINALEVE
-224 ADAAQTQRS
+224 ADASQTQRS
-233 WTQQPPRQQRP
+233 WTQQPPRQQS
-244 QARAQA
+244 
-250 TPQDRDSD
+250 PQDRA
-258 QEPWGPGRRRAPSN
+258 QETAQDRDRAQDPWGPGRRRAPSN
-272 NASQGASQGAASG
+272 NASPGASRGAASG

-292 SGAGR
+292 SGASR
-297 SGGSRRTTGAG
+297 SGGNRRTTGAG
-308 QERPGTRPS
+308 QERPGTRSSGAGPT

-332 GQPGAGSAQAETGQG
+332 GQPP
-347 RSTSGSRR
+347 SGS
-355 STDTPPPS
+355 
-363 GGGSGSS
+363 
-370 SSGGSGGDRRQL
+370 GSGGDRRQL

>member
-1 MGMGGERR
+1 LPQQFCPSGAIEIVMAMGMGGERR
-9 TWVRSHAAGPRITS
+9 SWVRSQAAGPRITS

-43 QQLDRRES
+43 QQLDRRET

-59 SRRSPVTSGAAPAQA
+59 SRRSPVTSGAAPAPTQA
-74 ATPNYATPNYAAAN
+74 ASAN
-88 SAAAKSAAVI
+88 SAPAI

-150 PSDTAAAFEQQL
+150 PADTAAAFEQQL
-162 ERRWPGLGEYLR
+162 ESRWPGLGEDLR
-174 GALQGPASKARLA
+174 GALQGPSSKARLA
-187 VRAAFAMLGPTA
+187 VRAAFAMLGPAA

-210 VELMIEAINALEVE
+210 VELLIEAINALEVE

-233 WTQQPPRQQRP
+233 WTQQPPRQQS
-244 QARAQA
+244 
-250 TPQDRDSD
+250 PQDRGEETAQDRERAQD
-258 QEPWGPGRRRAPSN
+258 PWGPGRRRAPSN
-272 NASQGASQGAASG
+272 NASPGASRGAASG
-285 PAAGAGR
+285 PAAGAAR
-292 SGAGR
+292 SGASR
-297 SGGSRRTTGAG
+297 SGGNRRTTGAG
-308 QERPGTRPS
+308 QERPGTRSS
-317 GADPTGAGPTGASAA
+317 GAGPTGAGPTGASDA
-332 GQPGAGSAQAETGQG
+332 GQHS
-347 RSTSGSRR
+347 SGS
-355 STDTPPPS
+355 
-363 GGGSGSS
+363 
-370 SSGGSGGDRRQL
+370 GSGGDRRQL

>member
-9 TWVRSHAAGPRITS
+9 TWVRSQAASPRITS

-59 SRRSPVTSGAAPAQA
+59 SRRSPVTSGAAPA
-74 ATPNYATPNYAAAN
+74 PAAAP
-88 SAAAKSAAVI
+88 AAAAPAI
-98 TADQVRRWG
+98 TAGQVRRWG

-143 IDQLLGA
+143 IDKLLGA
-150 PSDTAAAFEQQL
+150 PADTAAAFEQQL
-162 ERRWPGLGEYLR
+162 ERRWPGLGEDLR
-174 GALQGPASKARLA
+174 GALQGPSSKARLA
-187 VRAAFAMLGPTA
+187 VRAAFAMLGPAA

-210 VELMIEAINALEVE
+210 VELLIEAINALEVE
-224 ADAAQTQRS
+224 ADASQTQRS
-233 WTQQPPRQQRP
+233 WTQQPPPRQQS
-244 QARAQA
+244 
-250 TPQDRDSD
+250 PQDRA
-258 QEPWGPGRRRAPSN
+258 QETAQDRDRAQDPWGPGRRRAPSN
-272 NASQGASQGAASG
+272 NASPGASRGAASG

-292 SGAGR
+292 SGASR
-297 SGGSRRTTGAG
+297 SGGNRRTTGAG
-308 QERPGTRPS
+308 QERPGTRSSGAGPT

-332 GQPGAGSAQAETGQG
+332 GQP
-347 RSTSGSRR
+347 
-355 STDTPPPS
+355 PS
-363 GGGSGSS
+363 GGGT
-370 SSGGSGGDRRQL
+370 GSGGDRRQL

>member
-9 TWVRSHAAGPRITS
+9 SWVRSQAAGPRITS

-43 QQLDRRES
+43 QQLDRRET

-59 SRRSPVTSGAAPAQA
+59 SRRSPVTSGAAPAPAQA
-74 ATPNYATPNYAAAN
+74 ASAN
-88 SAAAKSAAVI
+88 STPAI

-150 PSDTAAAFEQQL
+150 PADTAAAFEQQL
-162 ERRWPGLGEYLR
+162 ERRWPGLGEVLR
-174 GALQGPASKARLA
+174 GALQGPSSKARLA
-187 VRAAFAMLGPTA
+187 VRAAFAMLGPAA

-210 VELMIEAINALEVE
+210 VELLIEAINALEVE

-233 WTQQPPRQQRP
+233 WTQQPPRQQS
-244 QARAQA
+244 
-250 TPQDRDSD
+250 PQDRGEETAQDRD
-258 QEPWGPGRRRAPSN
+258 RTQDPWGPGRRRAPSN
-272 NASQGASQGAASG
+272 NASPGASRGAASG
-285 PAAGAGR
+285 PAAGAAR
-292 SGAGR
+292 SGASR
-297 SGGSRRTTGAG
+297 SGGNRRTTGAG
-308 QERPGTRPS
+308 QERPGTRSSGAGPTGADPT
-317 GADPTGAGPTGASAA
+317 GADPTGAGHTGASAA
-332 GQPGAGSAQAETGQG
+332 GQP
-347 RSTSGSRR
+347 
-355 STDTPPPS
+355 PS
-363 GGGSGSS
+363 G
-370 SSGGSGGDRRQL
+370 GGSGGDRRQL

>member
-1 MGMGGERR
+1 MAMGMGGERR
-9 TWVRSHAAGPRITS
+9 SWVRSQAAGPRITS

-43 QQLDRRES
+43 QQLDRRET

-59 SRRSPVTSGAAPAQA
+59 SRRSPVTSGAAPAPTQA
-74 ATPNYATPNYAAAN
+74 ATAN
-88 SAAAKSAAVI
+88 SAPAI

-150 PSDTAAAFEQQL
+150 PADTAAAFEQQL
-162 ERRWPGLGEYLR
+162 ERRWPGLGEVLR
-174 GALQGPASKARLA
+174 GALQGPSSKARLA
-187 VRAAFAMLGPTA
+187 VRAAFAMLGPAA
-199 AIRLDVEPLAV
+199 AIRLEVEPLAV
-210 VELMIEAINALEVE
+210 VELLIEAINALEVE

-244 QARAQA
+244 EDRGEETA
-250 TPQDRDSD
+250 QDRDRAQD
-258 QEPWGPGRRRAPSN
+258 PWGPGRRRAPSN
-272 NASQGASQGAASG
+272 NASPGASRGAASG
-285 PAAGAGR
+285 PAAGAAR
-292 SGAGR
+292 SGASR
-297 SGGSRRTTGAG
+297 SGGNRRTTGAG
-308 QERPGTRPS
+308 QERPGTRSSGAGPT
-317 GADPTGAGPTGASAA
+317 GADPTGAGPTGTGPRGTGPTGADPRGAGAA
-332 GQPGAGSAQAETGQG
+332 GQA
-347 RSTSGSRR
+347 
-355 STDTPPPS
+355 PS
-363 GGGSGSS
+363 GSGS
-370 SSGGSGGDRRQL
+370 GGGGDRRQL

>member
-9 TWVRSHAAGPRITS
+9 SWVRSQAAGPRITS

-43 QQLDRRES
+43 QQLDRRET

-59 SRRSPVTSGAAPAQA
+59 SRRSPVTSGAAPAPTQA
-74 ATPNYATPNYAAAN
+74 ASAN
-88 SAAAKSAAVI
+88 SAPAI

-150 PSDTAAAFEQQL
+150 PADTAAAFEQQL
-162 ERRWPGLGEYLR
+162 ERRWPGLGEVLR
-174 GALQGPASKARLA
+174 GALQGPSSKARLA
-187 VRAAFAMLGPTA
+187 VRAAFAMLGPAA

-210 VELMIEAINALEVE
+210 VELLIEAINALEVE

-233 WTQQPPRQQRP
+233 WTQQPPRQQS
-244 QARAQA
+244 
-250 TPQDRDSD
+250 PQDRGEETAQDRERAQD
-258 QEPWGPGRRRAPSN
+258 PWGPGRRRAPSN
-272 NASQGASQGAASG
+272 NASPGASRGAASG
-285 PAAGAGR
+285 PAAGAAR
-292 SGAGR
+292 SGASR
-297 SGGSRRTTGAG
+297 SGGNRRTTGAG
-308 QERPGTRPS
+308 QERPGTRSS
-317 GADPTGAGPTGASAA
+317 GAGPTGAGPTGASAA
-332 GQPGAGSAQAETGQG
+332 GQHS
-347 RSTSGSRR
+347 SGS
-355 STDTPPPS
+355 
-363 GGGSGSS
+363 
-370 SSGGSGGDRRQL
+370 GSGGDRRQL